1 MPQER
6 KDEHPTLDETKKRHL
21 CEWWIYKMLQF
32 EKEKILYF
40 CVTFRSLMS
49 VSIFVFVIFY
59 SFICDSF

>member
-32 EKEKILYF
+32 EKGKI
-40 CVTFRSLMS
+40 C
-49 VSIFVFVIFY
+49 IFVLHSEV
-59 SFICDSF
+59 